1 MFDGLLVTIDEN
13 YRIFQG
19 DILIENGRISQL
31 GHVDKKKADIVIDC
45 SNLIILPG
53 FIQTHTHLCQTLF
66 RGQADDLQLLPWLQQ
81 KIWPMEASHD
91 AATMRISAR
100 LGIAEMLK
108 SGTTTIQDMGSVH
121 HYDEIFDEAKQT
133 GIRINGGKCMMDF
146 AETVPDYLL
155 EDCRSSLQET
165 ERLIKTWHNTE
176 NHRLRYS
183 MAPRFAVS
191 CTTKLLAESAAM
203 ARHYGCNLHTHASEN
218 RDEIALI
225 EKRENS
231 RNIDF
236 LHKYG
241 FTGEDTTLVHC
252 VWLNEHE
259 KATLQHT
266 HTSVAHCP
274 ASNMKLASGFAPIID
289 LLQRGVNVSLGTDG
303 APCNNNHDMLLEMRL
318 AALIHKPA
326 YGADAITAKDVVH
339 MATIAGAKALNL
351 EKEIGSLEVG
361 KKADIIGLSASA
373 LHSMPA
379 DDVYSQIVYSMSGHD
394 VQLTMVDGEILM
406 LDRELKTIDEE
417 ATLAAVQPALRDV
430 VSRSSTL

>member
-1 MFDGLLVTIDEN
+1 MAAQKSTLLRNGLIVTMDNHE
-13 YRIFQG
+13 RLLRG
-19 DILIENGRISQL
+19 DILIENGVLTQL
-31 GHVDKKKADIVIDC
+31 GQVDKKNATTIIDC
-45 SNLIILPG
+45 SNLILLPG

-91 AATMRISAR
+91 AETMRISAR

-108 SGTTTIQDMGSVH
+108 SGTTTIQDMGSTH
-121 HYDEIFDEAKQT
+121 HYDEIFEEARQT

-155 EDCRSSLQET
+155 EDGKSSLQES
-165 ERLIKTWHNTE
+165 ERLIKTWHGTE
-176 NHRLRYS
+176 NNRLRYS

-191 CTTKLLAESAAM
+191 CTTHLLAESAAM
-203 ARHYGCNLHTHASEN
+203 ARQYGCNLHTHASEN

-259 KATLQHT
+259 KDTLHDT

-274 ASNMKLASGFAPIID
+274 ASNL
-289 LLQRGVNVSLGTDG
+289 
-303 APCNNNHDMLLEMRL
+303 
-318 AALIHKPA
+318 
-326 YGADAITAKDVVH
+326 
-339 MATIAGAKALNL
+339 
-351 EKEIGSLEVG
+351 
-361 KKADIIGLSASA
+361 
-373 LHSMPA
+373 
-379 DDVYSQIVYSMSGHD
+379 
-394 VQLTMVDGEILM
+394 
-406 LDRELKTIDEE
+406 
-417 ATLAAVQPALRDV
+417 
-430 VSRSSTL
+430 